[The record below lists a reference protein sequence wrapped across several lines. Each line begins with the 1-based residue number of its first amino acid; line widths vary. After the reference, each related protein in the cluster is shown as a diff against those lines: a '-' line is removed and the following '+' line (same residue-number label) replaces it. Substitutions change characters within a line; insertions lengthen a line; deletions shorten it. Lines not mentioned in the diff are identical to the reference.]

1 MTFDEFQFF
10 SPWWLLGLAALPLIG
25 WMLGGQKAAPSIL
38 FSSLEGARPIGRPAR
53 TGRGGIRQFGWLL
66 ALALFF
72 LALARPRVGN
82 TQDITESS
90 GVDIVLALDVSS
102 SMLAEDFTIGGS
114 RVNRLEAVKD
124 VTRRFIDGRPNDRI
138 GIVAFAGLPYLVSP
152 LTLDHGWLEKN
163 LERLRIGLV
172 EDGTAIAAAIGSA
185 ANRLKERESKSKILI
200 LLTDGD
206 ETVQSKLTP
215 ATAAEAAKTL
225 DIKIYTIA
233 AGTRGMAPV
242 PVGRDF
248 FGNVQYRNQQVTVN
262 EDALKQIAQIG
273 GGQFF
278 RATDTASL
286 TEIFAVIDQLEK
298 TEVKLKRSVQWRE
311 IFPWFVAAGLVIATL
326 QTVASLTIRRTVP

>member
-1 MTFDEFQFF
+1 MTFDEFQFY
-10 SPWWLLGLAALPLIG
+10 SPWWLLGLASLPILG
-25 WMLGGQKAAPSIL
+25 WLLGGPKSAPSVR
-38 FSSLEGARPIGRPAR
+38 FSTLVAARPIGRPAR
-53 TGRGGIRQFGWLL
+53 AGHGGFRQFGWLL

-72 LALARPRVGN
+72 TALARPRLGN
-82 TQDITESS
+82 TQDFTESS

-114 RVNRLEAVKD
+114 RANRLEAVKD
-124 VTRRFIDGRPNDRI
+124 VTRRFVDGRPNDRI

-185 ANRLKERESKSKILI
+185 ANRLKERESKSKIMI

-215 ATAAEAAKTL
+215 TTAAEAAKTL
-225 DIKIYTIA
+225 NIKIYTIA
-233 AGTRGMAPV
+233 AGTRGMAPY
-242 PVGRDF
+242 PIRRDV
-248 FGNVQYRNQQVTVN
+248 FGNVEYRNMPVSVN
-262 EDALKQIAQIG
+262 EDALKEIAQIG
-273 GGQFF
+273 GGKFF

-286 TEIFAVIDQLEK
+286 NDIFSNIDQLEK

-311 IFPWFVAAGLVIATL
+311 IFPWVLAAGLVVAAL
-326 QTVASLTIRRTVP
+326 QTVFSLTIARTVP